1 MNLILPVRKLAFREV
16 ETCPR
21 LTEGSRQLSKD
32 LLPFEGPRAPP
43 SQAGSLR
50 AVLASLGCARA
61 VCLLLDLLPAQGEIL
76 GHQLLGKMKWGAE
89 RPRMPWPHG
98 PVGILALGDPF
109 HPIPLPGLQPKP
121 PAM

>member
-21 LTEGSRQLSKD
+21 LTEGSWQQSKN

-61 VCLLLDLLPAQGEIL
+61 VWLLLDLLPAQGEIL
-76 GHQLLGKMKWGAE
+76 GHQLLGKTK
-89 RPRMPWPHG
+89 
-98 PVGILALGDPF
+98 
-109 HPIPLPGLQPKP
+109 
-121 PAM
+121 